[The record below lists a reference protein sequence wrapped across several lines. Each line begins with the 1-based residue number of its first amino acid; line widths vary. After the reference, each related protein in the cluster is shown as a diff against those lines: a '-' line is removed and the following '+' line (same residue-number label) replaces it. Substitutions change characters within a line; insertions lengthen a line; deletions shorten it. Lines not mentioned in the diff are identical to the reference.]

1 MEAAVT
7 QSPRNKVAV
16 TGGKVTLSCNQTNN
30 HNNMYWYRQDTG
42 HGLRLIHYSYGAGST
57 EKGDIPDGYKAS
69 RPSQENFSLILELAT
84 PSQTSVYFCA
94 SGDAKLGVGAE
105 TLYFGSGTRLTVLE
119 DLNKVFP
126 PEVAV
131 FEPSEAEISHTQKAT
146 LVCLATGFFPDH
158 VELSWWVNGKE
169 VHSGVCTD
177 PQPLKEQPA
186 LNDSYAL
193 SSRLRVSA
201 TFWQNPRNH
210 FRCQVQFYGLSE
222 NDEWTQDRAKPVT
235 QIVSAEAWGRAD

>member
-94 SGDAKLGVGAE
+94 SGDA
-105 TLYFGSGTRLTVLE
+105 
-119 DLNKVFP
+119 
-126 PEVAV
+126 
-131 FEPSEAEISHTQKAT
+131 Q
-146 LVCLATGFFPDH
+146 
-158 VELSWWVNGKE
+158 
-169 VHSGVCTD
+169 
-177 PQPLKEQPA
+177 
-186 LNDSYAL
+186 
-193 SSRLRVSA
+193 
-201 TFWQNPRNH
+201 
-210 FRCQVQFYGLSE
+210 
-222 NDEWTQDRAKPVT
+222 
-235 QIVSAEAWGRAD
+235 